1 MTHPDDLDLEAPE
14 ADAAEQATLA
24 EPDDDEQAGTGLG
37 PVSLETPEW
46 DAHEQSIPVPVDEDY
61 R

>member
-1 MTHPDDLDLEAPE
+1 MTGPEDLDLEAPE

-24 EPDDDEQAGTGLG
+24 EPDADEPAWTRTGH
-37 PVSLETPEW
+37 SLETPEW
-46 DAHEQSIPVPVDEDY
+46 DAVEQDIPVPIDEDY